1 MNNKSSLIF
10 ICYALLV
17 TIGFGG
23 TALLVLSGKSS
34 DTTAVVAF
42 TGFYGFL
49 CTTGVFYVLVKYK
62 SALESISDKIDTNQR
77 YAGQDLTYH
86 TDAIWTSVNDNH
98 KSLNQDL
105 DDRTK
110 SIWDAVY
117 DNHKSV
123 NQDLDE
129 RTNRIWET
137 LDRLS
142 NRIESD
148 FSDSEFD
155 VTNTSISKK

>member
-23 TALLVLSGKSS
+23 TALLVLTGKSS

-77 YAGQDLTYH
+77 YAGQDLTYN
-86 TDAIWTSVNDNH
+86 TDAIWTAVN
-98 KSLNQDL
+98 
-105 DDRTK
+105 
-110 SIWDAVY
+110 

-148 FSDSEFD
+148 FSDSKFD

>member
-23 TALLVLSGKSS
+23 TALLVLTGKSS

-77 YAGQDLTYH
+77 YAGQDLTYN
-86 TDAIWTSVNDNH
+86 TDAIWTAVN
-98 KSLNQDL
+98 
-105 DDRTK
+105 
-110 SIWDAVY
+110 

>member
-23 TALLVLSGKSS
+23 TALLVLTGKSS

-49 CTTGVFYVLVKYK
+49 CTTGVFYVLVKHK

-77 YAGQDLTYH
+77 YAGQDLTSY
-86 TDAIWTSVNDNH
+86 TDAIWQEITAVNDNH

-105 DDRTK
+105 
-110 SIWDAVY
+110 I
-117 DNHKSV
+117 
-123 NQDLDE
+123 E
-129 RTNRIWET
+129 RFTRIWET
-137 LDRLS
+137 LDSLH
-142 NRIESD
+142 NRIEGD

-155 VTNTSISKK
+155 VKNTSISKK

>member
-23 TALLVLSGKSS
+23 TALLVLTGKSS

-77 YAGQDLTYH
+77 YAGQDLTYN
-86 TDAIWTSVNDNH
+86 TDAIWTAVN
-98 KSLNQDL
+98 
-105 DDRTK
+105 
-110 SIWDAVY
+110 

-148 FSDSEFD
+148 FSDSKFG